1 MGKAI
6 GMEFDMEDELD
17 HCPCQIVLHEIEVA
31 IPPWR
36 CMALLGNTRK
46 LVETVEKVDA
56 RN

>member
-6 GMEFDMEDELD
+6 EMEFDMEDELD
-17 HCPCQIVLHEIEVA
+17 QCPCQIVLHEIEVA
-31 IPPWR
+31 ILPWR

-56 RN
+56 VN